1 MAEYKWTC
9 TGKRKFRNSNDEED
23 EYDYENYDE
32 GSQKKNKKEVNKSWS
47 ESSKV
52 YATDNHIYF
61 HSAVSKES
69 VYKLNDLIIKINKD
83 VKKLINNN
91 SSMVEMSPKPIYLH
105 INSYGGGVFA
115 AFAAIDFI
123 TNSEIPI
130 HTIIEGASA
139 SAATLMSVVG
149 KKRYMTKHAS
159 MLIHQL
165 SSWTGGKMNEIEDE
179 FKNLEEMMDNIYDI
193 YLSNTKLKKKDLVNY
208 LKHDR
213 WWNFEKCRKLGLID
227 EEWMSQN

>member
-1 MAEYKWTC
+1 MQEYRW
-9 TGKRKFRNSNDEED
+9 GKRKLSEISDDDDDQLSENNDEVP
-23 EYDYENYDE
+23 
-32 GSQKKNKKEVNKSWS
+32 QKKKRENKSWWDN
-47 ESSKV
+47 SKI
-52 YATDNHIYF
+52 YSIDNHIYF
-61 HSAVSKES
+61 YSS
-69 VYKLNDLIIKINKD
+69 VNKDNIYRLNDLIIKINND
-83 VKKLINNN
+83 VKKVMRSN
-91 SSMVEMSPKPIYLH
+91 SMVKMEPKPIYLH
-105 INSYGGGVFA
+105 INSFGGGVFA

-179 FKNLEEMMDNIYDI
+179 YKNLEEMMENISKI
-193 YLSNTKLKKKDLVNY
+193 YLDNTNLKKKELKDF

-213 WWNFEKCRKLGLID
+213 WWDFDKCKKHGLID
-227 EEWMSQN
+227 EEWNNQDID